1 VAPAGPRQP
10 PERPQARGL
19 LEGLADRGRI
29 AHVIA
34 DAACDADQLRSFVVD
49 DLGAQAQIKPNPS
62 RADKPRT
69 DWTLHK
75 ERNLVERFFNRL
87 ERYQR
92 IALRCEKTLSSFTAF
107 LHLAC
112 AMEWIR

>member
-34 DAACDADQLRSFVVD
+34 DAACDADRLRSFVVD

-69 DWTLHK
+69 DWTLYK